1 MLEVLNTLLWGPGT
15 LALILGTGAWL
26 TLRTGGF
33 PQRNL
38 GWALALS
45 LGREARR
52 KGRGGVSPFGSLMTA
67 LASTVG
73 TGNIVGVATAMV
85 LGGPGALVWMELAA
99 LLGLASKFAECMLAV
114 KYRRVRRDGTRWGGP
129 MAVMEA
135 RLGAPGRWMGK
146 LFAVFALLMAFTMG
160 ALAQSGALADT
171 FSAAF
176 TLPRWRVGLVTAAL
190 ALTILL
196 GGIRRI
202 ADISTVLVPVM
213 ALLYLGGGLAVILGN
228 LRRLPE
234 AVTLM
239 LRCAVPPEAAIS
251 AAASLIS
258 PRP

>member
-1 MLEVLNTLLWGPGT
+1 
-15 LALILGTGAWL
+15 
-26 TLRTGGF
+26 
-33 PQRNL
+33 
-38 GWALALS
+38 
-45 LGREARR
+45 
-52 KGRGGVSPFGSLMTA
+52 
-67 LASTVG
+67 
-73 TGNIVGVATAMV
+73 
-85 LGGPGALVWMELAA
+85 
-99 LLGLASKFAECMLAV
+99 
-114 KYRRVRRDGTRWGGP
+114 

-234 AVTLM
+234 AVTLRP
-239 LRCAVPPEAAIS
+239 LWAGLWGSSPGGRPS
-251 AAASLIS
+251 AGVLPGAFF
-258 PRP
+258 PTRRD